1 MAVDSATH
9 RNLMTP
15 EVPLKAAIC
24 THFGAPLSIED
35 ITLAPPG
42 DGEVRVT
49 LKACGICHSD
59 IHFADGAW
67 GGTLPVVLGHEGAG
81 IVESV
86 GSGVTA
92 CRPGDRV
99 AVGLMRYCGTCFH
112 CRQDEPFLCQS
123 PFPADSQPRLR
134 RNDGSAVV
142 QGLRTGAFAEAVVV
156 DQSQVVPI
164 PEDVPFEAAALAT
177 CGVLTGWGA
186 VVRTARLPPGQHT
199 GVIGIGGVGI
209 NSVQAAAM
217 RDPASV
223 VALDFD
229 QAKLDLSYSFGATHT
244 INARQDDA
252 ADTIRTI
259 TEGRGLDYV
268 FVTVGKSAAVAQ
280 GLSLLR
286 RGGTLVMVGMPENG
300 DILPFQTGDLAS
312 NSQRILG
319 SKMGCAHASKDIPE
333 ICRLYREG
341 LFKLDEL
348 VSARYPLAEINT
360 AIAAVK
366 TGQVLR
372 NVITF

>member
-1 MAVDSATH
+1 MAGPAVE
-9 RNLMTP
+9 RNTKAP

-24 THFGAPLSIED
+24 TRFGAPLSVED

-42 DGEVRVT
+42 EGEVEVT

-67 GGTLPVVLGHEGAG
+67 GGALPVVLGHEGAG

-86 GSGVTA
+86 GAGVTG

-99 AVGLMRYCGTCFH
+99 AVGLMRYCGSCFH
-112 CRQDEPFLCQS
+112 CHRDEPFLCDT
-123 PFPADSQPRLR
+123 PFPADSRPRLQ

-156 DQSQVVPI
+156 DQSQVVVI
-164 PEDVPFEAAALAT
+164 PDDVPFEAAALAT

-186 VVRTARLPPGQHT
+186 VVKTAGLPPGQHI
-199 GVIGIGGVGI
+199 GVIGVGGVGI

-217 RDPASV
+217 QDPASV
-223 VALDFD
+223 VAIDFD
-229 QAKLDLSYSFGATHT
+229 EAKLDLSRSFGATHT
-244 INARQDDA
+244 INGRRDDA
-252 ADTIRTI
+252 AGTISAI
-259 TEGRGLDYV
+259 TVGRGLDYV

-286 RGGTLVMVGMPENG
+286 RGGTLVMAGMPENG

-319 SKMGCAHASKDIPE
+319 SKMGCAHAGRDLPE
-333 ICRLYREG
+333 ICRLYQQGR
-341 LFKLDEL
+341 FKLDEL
-348 VSARYPLAEINT
+348 VSARYPLTEINT